1 MKLSEVLNRDQRS
14 KRFSGK
20 RKRKES
26 PEIIEV
32 PAGCQQAVSS
42 LMKQPRRSVIQA
54 RSELFPVESNLNE
67 SDEDTQL
74 HIDGPKVDKTL
85 IKRAKSGGDIFTD
98 VCMLGMVRDEEKELI
113 WRQIYLHKKFNKGI
127 TRVQSSEANANR
139 PSVIVWRKSKTGEE
153 DLDRYLDLD
162 FTDIS
167 SITEPSLLEAGI
179 QIEEMRNMCNFPII
193 DMYNLY
199 LVDEMP
205 HAHCIGVFRDSFFC
219 HLEDLA
225 FGGEGD
231 G

>member
-1 MKLSEVLNRDQRS
+1 MKRTES
-14 KRFSGK
+14 K
-20 RKRKES
+20 
-26 PEIIEV
+26 
-32 PAGCQQAVSS
+32 
-42 LMKQPRRSVIQA
+42 
-54 RSELFPVESNLNE
+54 
-67 SDEDTQL
+67 
-74 HIDGPKVDKTL
+74 
-85 IKRAKSGGDIFTD
+85 GDLLTD
-98 VCMLGMVRDEEKELI
+98 VCMLGMARDEEKELI

-139 PSVIVWRKSKTGEE
+139 PSVIVWHKSKTGEE

-205 HAHCIGVFRDSFFC
+205 HAHCIGVFRDSFFATWRTLPLGERVMADYIKFC
-219 HLEDLA
+219 QDRTVA
-225 FGGEGD
+225 FPYYWFD
-231 G
+231 MAFKQNR